1 MEYLVRI
8 SIPCFARLHKGHT
21 ITPLLVDTPGSN
33 EVTQEKLQ
41 EIAHLNL
48 QTAAAYIYVMS
59 FSDLRNTDDYNSFKS
74 ILGRDTG
81 VL

>member
-1 MEYLVRI
+1 MEYLIRI
-8 SIPCFARLHKGHT
+8 PIPCFARLHKKHT

-74 ILGRDTG
+74 ILERDTG
-81 VL
+81 LL